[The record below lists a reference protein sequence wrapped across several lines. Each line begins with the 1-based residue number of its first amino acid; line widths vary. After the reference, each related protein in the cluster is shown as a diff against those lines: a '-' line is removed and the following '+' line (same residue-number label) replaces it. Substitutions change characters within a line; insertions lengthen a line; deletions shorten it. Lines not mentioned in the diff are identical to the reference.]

1 MTTPDGRSRVY
12 ECGSPYFNE
21 VYAEQSVTVI
31 VHTTLNQLLE
41 EGVIEN
47 VSKLVVGAVM
57 QYCNASVCEV
67 ETSSVMRR
75 LYDSTD
81 LLSPV
86 FDTSVTRD
94 TAVRR
99 EVGGERGVAVSLYVE
114 AVTHDG
120 VRDVLTR
127 TSTLAA
133 VQECIN
139 DHPEQRCGGLISL
152 PPPSLTLP
160 PATQPEDKD
169 TGLDIALVAG
179 VTAAAAVGS
188 LAVATGLA
196 LILYHCVICC
206 SRRKSLGS
214 DGRALRTASV
224 SWPDKKGGGARE
236 MAEVPPPPRM
246 TEDPGKTVIVNP
258 KAV

>member
-1 MTTPDGRSRVY
+1 
-12 ECGSPYFNE
+12 
-21 VYAEQSVTVI
+21 
-31 VHTTLNQLLE
+31 
-41 EGVIEN
+41 
-47 VSKLVVGAVM
+47 
-57 QYCNASVCEV
+57 
-67 ETSSVMRR
+67 

-81 LLSPV
+81 LPSLV
-86 FDTSVTRD
+86 FDLDSVTPVTRD
-94 TAVRR
+94 TAGKR
-99 EVGGERGVAVSLYVE
+99 EVGGERGVAVPLYVE
-114 AVTHDG
+114 VVTRDG
-120 VRDVLTR
+120 VRSGDVLHG

-133 VQECIN
+133 VEECIN